1 MAEAKAQEAAGVL
14 KIDENGKL
22 ALTPAA
28 EKVFYERLKEALSEG
43 KINTAF
49 PCAEENSTL
58 PQAQAAIENIE
69 EFKKNNPDFHI
80 LYVDGIVK
88 SLASKYNVEGN
99 FSIPLFDPVAL
110 GNKLGIKPPAISL
123 EQAAVS
129 FAAPIPLALDF
140 LNVPIED
147 IPKVASD
154 ALALVKPP
162 VPPLPLTF
170 EFSAD
175 IMKKINA
182 GLNISNPYGTL
193 GLQVN
198 MELGL
203 ATAFG
208 SLIGDVAKPDFW
220 LDFSLGK
227 IFELSC
233 KSTKGPVKDS
243 FAKESKSPAVTGEAV
258 ANVVQTM
265 TADFQGFA
273 LIASNVGSGVV
284 LQEAAKAVGYEPPKQ
299 EAAEDDKR
307 LWPYAALQ
315 DETLMQEYKN
325 HKLKAFL
332 PDPELMACK
341 WAFAKSGR
349 NTFFADHWVVDLL
362 YHAGREMKKLNDTPG
377 ALKAPYT
384 LEVGNLTG
392 RRRSRQ
398 GSIDQLTGVGV
409 FNGTQEFTAYFKG
422 EKKGAVKSPW
432 RWSPWSDKIGGTA
445 NDKYYT
451 SHAGHGYDFAYV
463 FRDGSQR
470 ISGLYPGHAVV
481 EGSAKN
487 TNGINVVGTFGELY
501 ADGPYKGMSTSLNG
515 IAQKKGMSFEENR
528 KWQGDQPYLPRPGE
542 GTNVVPLELYDWE
555 TLYILF
561 TIMIDYARKLTEEGK
576 LWYTK
581 DIPFDPKYFDKVAN
595 NPKLSSPVPFFVG
608 GFEIGA
614 VSGPHFRAWLNKN
627 ADSKYKDHILRLM
640 QEGTKAHEDHM
651 HFVPSRTHA
660 FEKGYYL
667 RPSGNVLSRQEKEI
681 TDPADPTK
689 KITVCW

>member
-284 LQEAAKAVGYEPPKQ
+284 LQEAAKAVGYEPLKQ
-299 EAAEDDKR
+299 EAEPDDKR

-315 DETLMQEYKN
+315 DETLMQEYKD

-349 NTFFADHWVVDLL
+349 NTFFADHWIVDLL

-377 ALKAPYT
+377 ALKAPYV

-392 RRRSRQ
+392 RRRSRP
-398 GSIDQLTGVGV
+398 GSIDALTGTGV
-409 FNGTQEFTAYFKG
+409 FNDAQEFKVIVKG
-422 EKKGAVKSPW
+422 EARGKVKSPW
-432 RWSPWSDKIGGTA
+432 RWSAWSDKIAGDNQNA
-445 NDKYYT
+445 YFT
-451 SHAGHGYDFAYV
+451 SHAGHQYDFAYI

-470 ISGLYPGHAVV
+470 ISGLSPGHVV
-481 EGSAKN
+481 VDGTALN
-487 TNGINVVGTFGELY
+487 TNGVKVVGTYGEFY
-501 ADGPYKGMSTSLNG
+501 ADGPYKGKRTTLNG
-515 IAQKKGMSFEENR
+515 ASQNKSLSAAEHR
-528 KWQGDQPYLPRPGE
+528 KYVGDQPYLPL
-542 GTNVVPLELYDWE
+542 NNQAHKLELYDWD
-555 TLYILF
+555 TTYVLLKV
-561 TIMIDYARKLTEEGK
+561 MIDYILKLTEAGR
-576 LWYTK
+576 LWIDK
-581 DIPFDPKYFDKVAN
+581 DTPFDPKYFWKYDN
-595 NPKLSSPVPFFVG
+595 NTKKSSPVPFFM
-608 GFEIGA
+608 GA
-614 VSGPHFRAWLNKN
+614 IEFGKVSGPAFSAWLQKN
-627 ADSKYKDHILRLM
+627 AEQKYRNLINISTALGDK
-640 QEGTKAHEDHM
+640 HEDHM
-651 HFVPSRTHA
+651 HFAPAARTHA
-660 FEKGYYL
+660 FEKGY
-667 RPSGNVLSRQEKEI
+667 VILSAGANLNRKEKEI
-681 TDPADPTK
+681 PNPKDPSK